1 MKMQLNSKY
10 YIYLILIFSAIILFV
25 DFITGRDVR
34 VSTLFVFPVALS
46 AWTNH
51 KYLAYI
57 LAVLLPCI
65 RLLFFI
71 PWQQF
76 DNIYI
81 GGINALIR
89 ICVLLVV
96 AFLADQARHVSKL
109 KQQVKILEEIL
120 PICASCK
127 KIKDEQGNWHQIEAY
142 ISEKTN
148 TEFSHLICPECLNK
162 LYPEFIEKK

>member
-1 MKMQLNSKY
+1 MKIPINSKY
-10 YIYLILIFSAIILFV
+10 YIYLIVIFSAIILFV
-25 DFITGRDVR
+25 DFITGRDIR

-71 PWQQF
+71 PWGQIE
-76 DNIYI
+76 NIFI
-81 GGINALIR
+81 GYVNAFIR
-89 ICVLLVV
+89 IVMLLLV
-96 AFLADQARHVSKL
+96 AFLADQARNVGKL
-109 KQQVKILEEIL
+109 KKQLKILEGIL
-120 PICASCK
+120 PICSSCK
-127 KIKDEQGNWHQIEAY
+127 KIQDKEGNWHQIESY
-142 ISEKTN
+142 TSDRSD
-148 TEFSHLICPECLNK
+148 TEFSHGICPECINK